1 MYYHFTDIN
10 RSITALT
17 SSILSHYGVSPVNPT
32 LPDADRI
39 LRSAPRNIVLI
50 LLDGLGYP
58 ILTRHLPEGSF
69 LRRRL
74 SKTLSSVF
82 PPTTAAAATAKA
94 GSIHLKAAGSAGA
107 FTGRL
112 STKISLCIQTPMIPE
127 PRQLPFM
134 LDAPCLKHLLF

>member
-1 MYYHFTDIN
+1 MYYQFTDIN
-10 RSITALT
+10 SSITALT
-17 SSILSHYGVSPVNPT
+17 CSILSHYGVSPVNPT

-58 ILTRHLPEGSF
+58 ILTRHLPENSF
-69 LRRRL
+69 LRRQL

-82 PPTTAAAATAKA
+82 PRLQLQLRWKA
-94 GSIHLKAAGSAGA
+94 DSIRPKAAGSAGA

-134 LDAPCLKHLLF
+134 LDVPCLKHLLF